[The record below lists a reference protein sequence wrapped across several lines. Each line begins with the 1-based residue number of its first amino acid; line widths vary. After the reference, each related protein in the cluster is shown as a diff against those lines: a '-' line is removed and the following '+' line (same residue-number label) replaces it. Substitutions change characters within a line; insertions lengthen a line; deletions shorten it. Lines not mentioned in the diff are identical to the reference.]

1 MPGWSRRRLLGAGLG
16 ALGALACAH
25 KQDVVV
31 KTGEDKKLGEAQID
45 ADPVPLLPGD
55 AIGVLSI
62 DAQALYNSQFGDR
75 VRAVVEKRLPLPP
88 SAGFDPKRDLDH
100 AWIGF
105 YSMQGAD
112 IAGVAVG
119 HFDRKK
125 IEAAADGTQ
134 PTALGVPV
142 VKTSYAGRTLYTA
155 GTVGFSVLTAKT
167 ALVGNDTGMRR
178 ALDRIQEG
186 RARRQLPEYMEKLL
200 ASTKAP
206 IVGGFD
212 FTSSPLPDAT
222 RQELAFLKGVKTL
235 ALVGNFDEPGLNL
248 AGTLTYEDADAA
260 QRGAQNLIALRQLV
274 ERYAPFLALL
284 GIAQPVRR
292 LEAEPKDKDVAFV
305 LAVDGAAV
313 AALLDRAQA
322 MFLSH

>member
-1 MPGWSRRRLLGAGLG
+1 MPAWSRRRLLGAGLG
-16 ALGALACAH
+16 TLALACAH
-25 KQDVVV
+25 EQDVVV
-31 KTGEDKKLGEAQID
+31 KTGEDKKLTETQID

-88 SAGFDPKRDLDH
+88 SAGFEPKRDLDH

-119 HFDRKK
+119 HFDREK

-155 GTVGFSVLTAKT
+155 GTVGFSVLTGKT

-200 ASTKAP
+200 ASTQAP

-235 ALVGNFDEPGLNL
+235 ALLGNFDEPGLNL

-260 QRGAQNLIALRQLV
+260 QRGAENLVALRQLV

-284 GIAQPVRR
+284 GVAQPVRR